1 MWVKWIKRLPWTSI
15 ALMLALIMLFAATWL
30 KGYTTGRKEGW
41 RDGERQVAQLQS
53 QFDTYRREDAV
64 KQTEALMDIVRRYNA
79 QVAAARQADA
89 DFQAKK
95 QQLERENAALKKQI
109 TDVTR
114 QWVDEKGKSHP
125 IECVF
130 TRGFVQQYNAALG
143 VTGAHNAGHHES
155 ATAASSSAGTTTGP
169 TDTAV
174 NRLRDSGVSQAD
186 ILANVT
192 DNARQCRVWR
202 EQLNGVLDYTDSL
215 HQKEGEK

>member
-1 MWVKWIKRLPWTSI
+1 MWVKWLKRIPWGD
-15 ALMLALIMLFAATWL
+15 LLLLLVVFLLLGWVWV
-30 KGYTTGRKEGW
+30 KGYDSGHLDAQ
-41 RDGERQVAQLQS
+41 RDGEQRLAQLQS

-79 QVAAARQADA
+79 QVAAAHKVDE

-95 QQLERENAALKKQI
+95 QQLERENVALKKQI
-109 TDVTR
+109 ADVTR
-114 QWVDEKGKSHP
+114 QWVDEKGKHHP

-130 TRGFVQQYNAALG
+130 TRGFVQQYNTALG

-155 ATAASSSAGTTTGP
+155 TAATSASAGTTTGT

-174 NRLRDSGVSQAD
+174 TRLRDSGVSQAD

>member
-15 ALMLALIMLFAATWL
+15 ALVLAVIVAFAASWL
-30 KGYTTGRKEGW
+30 DGYGAGRTDGR
-41 RDGERQVAQLQS
+41 RDGKQQLAQLQS
-53 QFDTYRREDAV
+53 QFDTYKLESAE
-64 KQTEALMDIVRRYNA
+64 QQNEALMTIIGRYNA
-79 QVAAARQADA
+79 QVAAARQADE

-114 QWVDEKGKSHP
+114 QWVDEKGKHHP

-143 VTGAHNAGHHES
+143 VTGAHHAGHHES
-155 ATAASSSAGTTTGP
+155 TATATASAGTTTGA
-169 TDTAV
+169 TDTALT
-174 NRLRDSGVSQAD
+174 RLRNSGVSQAD

-202 EQLNGVLDYTDSL
+202 EQLNGVLDYTEGL
-215 HQKEGEK
+215 HQ

>member
-15 ALMLALIMLFAATWL
+15 ALVLAIIMIFAATWL

-41 RDGERQVAQLQS
+41 RDGEQQVAKLQS

-64 KQTEALMDIVRRYNA
+64 KQTEALMEIVRRYNA
-79 QVAAARQADA
+79 QVAAAHKADE

-109 TDVTR
+109 ADVTR
-114 QWVDEKGKSHP
+114 QWVDEKGKHHP

-143 VTGAHNAGHHES
+143 VTGPYNAGHHKS
-155 ATAASSSAGTTTGP
+155 TTAASASAGTTTGT

-174 NRLRDSGVSQAD
+174 TRLRDSGVSQAD

-202 EQLNGVLDYTDSL
+202 EQLNGVLDYTEGL
-215 HQKEGEK
+215 HQ

>member
-1 MWVKWIKRLPWTSI
+1 MWIKWIKRLPWTSI
-15 ALMLALIMLFAATWL
+15 ALVLAVIVAFTVIWL
-30 KGYTTGRKEGW
+30 KGYITGRDEAR
-41 RDGERQVAQLQS
+41 RDGEQQLAQLQS
-53 QFDTYRREDAV
+53 QFDDYRLKE
-64 KQTEALMDIVRRYNA
+64 TEQQNKALMTIIGLYNA
-79 QVAAARQADA
+79 QVAAAHKADE

-155 ATAASSSAGTTTGP
+155 TAAAFGSAGATTGT
-169 TDTAV
+169 TDTALA
-174 NRLRDSGVSQAD
+174 RLRDSGVSQAD

-202 EQLNGVLDYTDSL
+202 EQLNGVLDYTEGL
-215 HQKEGEK
+215 HQ

>member
-15 ALMLALIMLFAATWL
+15 ALVLAVIVAFAASWL
-30 KGYTTGRKEGW
+30 DGYGGGRTDGR
-41 RDGERQVAQLQS
+41 RDGKQQLAQLQS
-53 QFDTYRREDAV
+53 QFDTYKRESAE
-64 KQTEALMDIVRRYNA
+64 QQNEALMTIIGRYND
-79 QVAAARQADA
+79 QVAAAHKADE

-95 QQLERENAALKKQI
+95 QQLERENADLKQQI
-109 TDVTR
+109 ADVTR
-114 QWVDEKGKSHP
+114 QWVDEKGKHHP

-143 VTGAHNAGHHES
+143 VASPYDAGHHES
-155 ATAASSSAGTTTGP
+155 ATAASASAGTTTGT

-174 NRLRDSGVSQAD
+174 TRLRDSGVSQAD

-202 EQLNGVLDYTDSL
+202 EQLNGVLDYTEGL
-215 HQKEGEK
+215 HQ

>member
-1 MWVKWIKRLPWTSI
+1 MWIKWIKRLPWTSI
-15 ALMLALIMLFAATWL
+15 ALVLAVIVAFAVIWL
-30 KGYTTGRKEGW
+30 KGYITGRDEAR
-41 RDGERQVAQLQS
+41 RDGEQQLAQLQS
-53 QFDTYRREDAV
+53 QFDDYRLKE
-64 KQTEALMDIVRRYNA
+64 TEQQNKALMTIIGRYNA
-79 QVAAARQADA
+79 RVAAAHKADE

-109 TDVTR
+109 ADVTQ
-114 QWVDEKGKSHP
+114 QWVDEKGKHHP

-155 ATAASSSAGTTTGP
+155 TAATSASAGTTTGA

-174 NRLRDSGVSQAD
+174 TRLRDSGVSQAD

-202 EQLNGVLDYTDSL
+202 EQLNGVLDYTEGL
-215 HQKEGEK
+215 HQ

>member
-15 ALMLALIMLFAATWL
+15 ALVLAIIMIFAATWL

-41 RDGERQVAQLQS
+41 RDGEQQVAQLQS

-64 KQTEALMDIVRRYNA
+64 KQTEALMEIVRRYNA
-79 QVAAARQADA
+79 QVAAAHKADE

-109 TDVTR
+109 ADVTR
-114 QWVDEKGKSHP
+114 QWVDEKGKHHP

-143 VTGAHNAGHHES
+143 VTAPYSAGHHES
-155 ATAASSSAGTTTGP
+155 TAAASASTGATTGT

-174 NRLRDSGVSQAD
+174 TRLRDSGVSQAD

-202 EQLNGVLDYTDSL
+202 EQLNGVLDYTEGL
-215 HQKEGEK
+215 HQ

>member
-1 MWVKWIKRLPWTSI
+1 MWIKWIKHLPWTGI
-15 ALMLALIMLFAATWL
+15 VLALAVIMLFAGTWL
-30 KGYTTGRKEGW
+30 KGYTAGRKEGW
-41 RDGERQVAQLQS
+41 HDGERQVAQLQS

-79 QVAAARQADA
+79 QVAAAHKADE

-109 TDVTR
+109 ADVTR
-114 QWVDEKGKSHP
+114 QWVDEKGKHHP

-143 VTGAHNAGHHES
+143 VTGPHNAGHHES
-155 ATAASSSAGTTTGP
+155 TAAASASAGTTTGT

-174 NRLRDSGVSQAD
+174 TRLRDSGVSQAD

-202 EQLNGVLDYTDSL
+202 EQLNGVLDYTEGL
-215 HQKEGEK
+215 HQ

>member
-1 MWVKWIKRLPWTSI
+1 MWVKWIKRIPWGDLLLLLVVI
-15 ALMLALIMLFAATWL
+15 VLLGWAWV
-30 KGYTTGRKEGW
+30 KGYGSGHLDAQ
-41 RDGERQVAQLQS
+41 RDGEQQLAQLQS
-53 QFDTYRREDAV
+53 QFDDYRLKE
-64 KQTEALMDIVRRYNA
+64 TEQQNKALMTIIGRYNA
-79 QVAAARQADA
+79 QVAAAHKADE
-89 DFQAKK
+89 DFQTKK
-95 QQLERENAALKKQI
+95 QQMERENAALKQQI
-109 TDVTR
+109 ADVTR

-155 ATAASSSAGTTTGP
+155 AATASASAGKATGA

-174 NRLRDSGVSQAD
+174 TRLRDSGVSQAD

-202 EQLNGVLDYTDSL
+202 EQLNGVLDYTEGL
-215 HQKEGEK
+215 HQ

>member
-1 MWVKWIKRLPWTSI
+1 MWSKWLKRIPWGDLLLLLVVIVILGWAWVK
-15 ALMLALIMLFAATWL
+15 
-30 KGYTTGRKEGW
+30 GYGSGHLDAQH
-41 RDGERQVAQLQS
+41 DGEQRLAQLQS
-53 QFDTYRREDAV
+53 QFDTYKRESAE
-64 KQTEALMDIVRRYNA
+64 QQNEALRTVVARYNA
-79 QVAAARQADA
+79 QVAAAHKADE

-109 TDVTR
+109 ADVTR

-143 VTGAHNAGHHES
+143 VTGAYNAGHHES
-155 ATAASSSAGTTTGP
+155 ATAASGGAGTTTGA

-174 NRLRDSGVSQAD
+174 TRLRDSGVSQAD

-202 EQLNGVLDYTDSL
+202 EQLNGVLDYTEGL
-215 HQKEGEK
+215 HQ

>member
-15 ALMLALIMLFAATWL
+15 ALVLAVIVAFAASWL
-30 KGYTTGRKEGW
+30 DGYGAGRTDGR
-41 RDGERQVAQLQS
+41 RDGKQQLAQLQS
-53 QFDTYRREDAV
+53 QFDTYKLESAE
-64 KQTEALMDIVRRYNA
+64 QQNEALMEIVRRYNA
-79 QVAAARQADA
+79 QVAAAHKVDE

-109 TDVTR
+109 ADVTR
-114 QWVDEKGKSHP
+114 QWVDEKGKHHP

-143 VTGAHNAGHHES
+143 VTAPYSAGHHES
-155 ATAASSSAGTTTGP
+155 TAAASASTGKATGA

-174 NRLRDSGVSQAD
+174 TRLRDSGVSQAD

-202 EQLNGVLDYTDSL
+202 EQLNGVLDYTEGL
-215 HQKEGEK
+215 HQ

>member
-1 MWVKWIKRLPWTSI
+1 MWVKWIKHLPRTSI
-15 ALMLALIMLFAATWL
+15 ALVLAVIVAFAASWL
-30 KGYTTGRKEGW
+30 DGYGAGRTDGG
-41 RDGERQVAQLQS
+41 RDSKQQLAQLQS
-53 QFDTYRREDAV
+53 KFDTYKRESV
-64 KQTEALMDIVRRYNA
+64 EQQNEALMTIIGRYNA
-79 QVAAARQADA
+79 QVAAAHKADE

-109 TDVTR
+109 ADVTR
-114 QWVDEKGKSHP
+114 QWVDEKGKHHP

-143 VTGAHNAGHHES
+143 VTGPYDAGHHES
-155 ATAASSSAGTTTGP
+155 TAAASASAGTTTGA

-174 NRLRDSGVSQAD
+174 TRLRDSGVSQAD

-202 EQLNGVLDYTDSL
+202 EQLNGVLDYTEGL
-215 HQKEGEK
+215 HQ

>member
-15 ALMLALIMLFAATWL
+15 ALVLAIIMIFAATWL

-41 RDGERQVAQLQS
+41 RDGEQQVAQLQS

-64 KQTEALMDIVRRYNA
+64 KQTEALMTIIGRYNA
-79 QVAAARQADA
+79 QVAAAHKADE
-89 DFQAKK
+89 DFQTKK

-109 TDVTR
+109 ADVTR
-114 QWVDEKGKSHP
+114 QWVDEKGKHHP

-143 VTGAHNAGHHES
+143 VTGPYDAGHHKF
-155 ATAASSSAGTTTGP
+155 TAAASASAGAATGT

-174 NRLRDSGVSQAD
+174 TRLRDSGVSQAD

-202 EQLNGVLDYTDSL
+202 EQLNGVLDYTEGL
-215 HQKEGEK
+215 HQ